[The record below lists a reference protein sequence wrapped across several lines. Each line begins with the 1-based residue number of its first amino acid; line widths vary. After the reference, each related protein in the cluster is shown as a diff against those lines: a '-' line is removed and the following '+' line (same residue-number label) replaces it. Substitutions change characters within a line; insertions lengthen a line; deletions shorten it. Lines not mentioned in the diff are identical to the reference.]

1 MTTTESLPHHI
12 TVLNGSKY
20 EAGTPHTPAATEH
33 YSHAIHHWDTTLQS
47 ISRARAGDPDGARS
61 DLEIL
66 LSTQDETT
74 GFIPNM
80 TFLGKGRWWDP
91 ERLLVFG
98 PKAKS
103 SDYSQPPIIAMA
115 MIEIKKGFE
124 KDGKSNEADE
134 FARKNYDAA
143 AKAYRYFANR
153 QAEIDNGNLITLK
166 DPHESGRDSDHVF
179 DDHKWRLPYDKVP
192 KQLDPAARRI
202 NGFMDYS
209 GDLLLGFKRRIGIKQ
224 YGVKDVM
231 FNCIYAE
238 NLHYMAKLAEQT
250 DHPDDAFEFSERAKL
265 VEAEILEEMWNP
277 QDKKFYPT
285 KDGLH
290 IEKDSVGDLFPLIL
304 NSTEPDQVASA
315 LQMIDSPEWY
325 KTEWP
330 LPSIPVHHAN
340 FDPDY
345 KEPRIWRGP
354 VWVNMNWYVTRGLQK
369 QAARFMDV
377 YPDLARECYR
387 TAWEIAKKTK
397 ELTDKSGYREFY
409 NPHTGEALR
418 PKIRNFAWSTLSEII
433 HINEWETTTT

>member
-1 MTTTESLPHHI
+1 MAAEFLPPHVI
-12 TVLNGSKY
+12 TLNASKD
-20 EAGTPHTPAATEH
+20 EAGVLHTPAATEH
-33 YSHAIHHWDTTLQS
+33 YSHAIHEWDTTLQS
-47 ISRARAGDPDGARS
+47 ISRARGGDPDGARN

-98 PKAKS
+98 LRAKS
-103 SDYSQPPIIAMA
+103 SDYSQPPLLAMA
-115 MIEIKKGFE
+115 ILETHKAFVREDRSAEGDNFV
-124 KDGKSNEADE
+124 
-134 FARKNYDAA
+134 RKNYDAV
-143 AKAYRYFANR
+143 AKSYRYFANR

-179 DDHKWRLPYDKVP
+179 DDHKWRLPYDRVP
-192 KQLDPAARRI
+192 KKLDPAARRI

-209 GDLLLGFKRRIGIKQ
+209 GDLLLGFKRRIGVKE

-238 NLHYMAKLAEQT
+238 NLNYMAKLAELT
-250 DHPDDAFEFSERAKL
+250 DHPDDAVEFGNKAKQ
-265 VEAEILEEMWNP
+265 VEKAILEEMWDP
-277 QDKKFYPT
+277 KDKKFYPL
-285 KDGLH
+285 KDGKF
-290 IEKDSVGDLFPLIL
+290 IEKSSVGDLFPIIL
-304 NSTEPDQVASA
+304 DSTEPDQIASA
-315 LQMIDSPEWY
+315 LYMIGSAEWY

-340 FDPDY
+340 YDPGY

-354 VWVNMNWYVTRGLQK
+354 VWINMNWYVARGLQK
-369 QAARFMDV
+369 QAARFREA
-377 YPDLARECYR
+377 YPDLAKECHEA
-387 TAWEIAKKTK
+387 AWNIARKTK

-409 NPHTGEALR
+409 HPHTGEALR
-418 PKIRNFAWSTLSEII
+418 PKVRNFAWSTLSEII
-433 HINEWETTTT
+433 HINEWEPETV